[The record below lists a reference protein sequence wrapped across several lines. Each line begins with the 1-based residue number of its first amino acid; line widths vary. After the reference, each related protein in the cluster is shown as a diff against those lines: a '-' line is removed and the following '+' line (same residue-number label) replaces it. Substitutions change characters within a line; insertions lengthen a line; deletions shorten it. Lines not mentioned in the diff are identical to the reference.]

1 MKNKQTTEE
10 FVRSVLANTF
20 NQKIDQDTLRG
31 VIQKVDDAVSTKPPR
46 ADKPRKA
53 A

>member
-1 MKNKQTTEE
+1 MTKKLTTEE

-20 NQKIDQDTLRG
+20 NQKIDRDTLRD
-31 VIQKVDDAVSTKPPR
+31 VIQKVDDAVTTKPVKN
-46 ADKPRKA
+46 DKSRKA